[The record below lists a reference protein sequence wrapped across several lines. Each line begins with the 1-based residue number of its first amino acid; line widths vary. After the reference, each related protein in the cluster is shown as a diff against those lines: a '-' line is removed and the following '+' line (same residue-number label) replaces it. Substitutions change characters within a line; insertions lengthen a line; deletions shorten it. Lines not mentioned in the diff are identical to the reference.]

1 MYVYIYIYMYTYL
14 SICLSLSL
22 YIYIYIHIC
31 IYVHTYITVTTIS
44 SPLLTAASIVDG
56 DFRRWRLSL
65 SIVFLFCLYL
75 LMETFALYCL
85 FVYTRSPLEDSRLFE
100 PSPWTN
106 VRHHLW
112 TKRISEQPTPWRKSS
127 KRKSCYGDLVYPTST
142 ANRNTTSMYV
152 CRNSIRYLFRRRRR
166 GKLAPGLHNKI
177 SYLVFVCFS
186 TTVYYY

>member
-1 MYVYIYIYMYTYL
+1 MLEPYLLQPCLHVAGMCPGVLRPCLPASDLFVRRKYQLLAQSLSLSLYIYIYICMYIYTYVYIYIYIYVYL
-14 SICLSLSL
+14 SIYMSLSLSI

-106 VRHHLW
+106 VRHHL
-112 TKRISEQPTPWRKSS
+112 
-127 KRKSCYGDLVYPTST
+127 
-142 ANRNTTSMYV
+142 
-152 CRNSIRYLFRRRRR
+152 
-166 GKLAPGLHNKI
+166 
-177 SYLVFVCFS
+177 
-186 TTVYYY
+186 